1 MAKKSNYD
9 EQYKS
14 YFESLMSQ
22 PNPNATPLP
31 TLPTNE
37 PIQPIVNTHIPTSD
51 NEVSRSI
58 PKPHVVQKHTNA
70 MMYEDIVIET
80 LPMSTFYSVGTRIQF
95 RDLTV
100 AEVEHFS
107 TLDESNE
114 QDFIE
119 KLNDILESCIL
130 FTHADGTI
138 GSYLDIKEGD
148 RPWLIYMIRE
158 KTFPSGK
165 VLSVRVP
172 YIDDEGNKVEV
183 DIEFKRENF
192 EIYKNEDIMEFFDP
206 SKRCL
211 VLDTVFREEPYYIA
225 PPTVGLKKCFD
236 QYLKIRIDELKHLPE
251 AEMKEKINSK
261 FIAMCPYFKP
271 NITYMSYEDIRKMQ
285 SWFETSIT
293 TEEYT
298 FLYDLFKHHLKLG
311 IAGLKKNMD
320 TTSVRYN
327 KVYPNR
333 RSTLFLLPNAFR
345 LYLRHKATSK

>member
-1 MAKKSNYD
+1 MAKSKYED
-9 EQYKS
+9 QYKS
-14 YFESLMSQ
+14 FFDDLLNQ
-22 PNPNATPLP
+22 PNGNATPRP

-37 PIQPIVNTHIPTSD
+37 PSKPTINTHIPHSKD
-51 NEVSRSI
+51 DVAKAI
-58 PKPHVVQKHTNA
+58 AKPHIIQKHANA
-70 MMYEDIVIET
+70 LMYEDVVMDV
-80 LPMSTFYSVGTRIQF
+80 LPMADFYHIGTRIQF

-107 TLDESNE
+107 TLDESSE
-114 QDFIE
+114 QDFID
-119 KLNDILESCIL
+119 KLNDILENAVL

-172 YIDDEGNKVEV
+172 YMDNNEQMETE
-183 DIEFKRENF
+183 IEFKRENF
-192 EIYKNEDIMEFFDP
+192 EIYRNEEIMEYFDP
-206 SKRCL
+206 AKRCL
-211 VLDTVFREEPYYIA
+211 VLDTVFRDEPYFIA

-236 QYLKIRIDELKHLPE
+236 QYLKIRIDELKHLPDT
-251 AEMKEKINSK
+251 EMKEKINTK
-261 FIAMCPYFKP
+261 FITMCPYFKP
-271 NITYMSYEDIRKMQ
+271 NVTYMSYEDIRKMQ
-285 SWFETSIT
+285 DWFESSIT

-311 IAGLKKNMD
+311 IAGLKKNVD
-320 TTSVRYN
+320 TTTVKYN

-333 RSTLFLLPNAFR
+333 RTTLFLFPNAFR
-345 LYLRHKATSK
+345 LYLRHKTTAK